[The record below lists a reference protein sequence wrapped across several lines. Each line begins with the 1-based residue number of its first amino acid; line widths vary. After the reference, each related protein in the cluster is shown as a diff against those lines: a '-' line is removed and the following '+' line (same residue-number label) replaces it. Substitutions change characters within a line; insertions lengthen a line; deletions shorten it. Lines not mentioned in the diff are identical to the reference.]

1 MLVISLFQPKWRVVY
16 KVQSGKYTWIHIY
29 LFICIYIYFLCWN
42 VIHSYSFIYR
52 TLCIDIYIKKYIKMF
67 ECSVYT
73 MDFAY
78 TIIRTLQYIFLQ
90 YIYVFGFIINIFKA
104 EYSVHFYPHIKN
116 LIMWINSTFFN
127 MKCKKNT

>member
-1 MLVISLFQPKWRVVY
+1 
-16 KVQSGKYTWIHIY
+16 
-29 LFICIYIYFLCWN
+29 
-42 VIHSYSFIYR
+42 
-52 TLCIDIYIKKYIKMF
+52 MF

-116 LIMWINSTFFN
+116 LIM
-127 MKCKKNT
+127 